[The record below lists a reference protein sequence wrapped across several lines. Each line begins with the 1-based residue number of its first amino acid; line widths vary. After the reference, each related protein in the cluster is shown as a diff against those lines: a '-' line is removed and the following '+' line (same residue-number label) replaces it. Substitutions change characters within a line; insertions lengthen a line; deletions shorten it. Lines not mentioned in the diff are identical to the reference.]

1 MRITYSQVVK
11 FSKLPLTDLAAQCAK
26 QPQNT
31 RHIGPC
37 SPRSFYVVCYLLDSN
52 FSDIPRPM
60 NTLRPAESAP
70 LSALELQT
78 LAELVGEA
86 ADEFAGHSANDYSL
100 PANPDNHA
108 LLTRVIAHGR
118 QEYADSSLSEVVE
131 TSGRY
136 HVHDHWLMHYLA
148 QRCAGPDPQD
158 KAELLAL
165 ADVLQTLARDDF
177 EIYDSANIQG
187 VYQLAQ
193 GEDEAASDSLIQGA
207 IAAAQDA
214 VADNAWIDP
223 PSIVN
228 RQEEGYVG
236 VETVWLMRHLAQRC
250 AALAPSRSGAA
261 SPPIAAGAA
270 GADEPAP
277 KPQAVERPGISEKWR
292 KQLKRSVIS
301 LKSWQRDFEAG
312 KKSDLE
318 YYVHNGIQKPIPG
331 LAQDLGPPS
340 PPWKPWHVRMP
351 VTERYAGALSVRW
364 ELGMVVDGVH
374 NAADAATV
382 LNAMYLSKLKSVH
395 IHFLREK
402 PSSAPR
408 GRINARDISFA
419 AFGVATGQTAMALRL
434 ARVLLQTVRSGFHS
448 PSFYGCFTSLT
459 LRLFADYFGEP
470 PVHVEGDPVYL
481 DKKAVRG
488 DPIVNGL
495 LGVWRDHDPSVLAPH
510 CLAVCDLH
518 THHAHE
524 VGDPL
529 GREYHMYW
537 SRTPV
542 AVLLVLKLRELL
554 GLQNPPID
562 HPMMHDMRPLPTASL
577 VPAEPDD
584 LIKAV
589 RAQMEKDGFDERAVL
604 ADLGIAWEGSN

>member
-1 MRITYSQVVK
+1 
-11 FSKLPLTDLAAQCAK
+11 
-26 QPQNT
+26 
-31 RHIGPC
+31 
-37 SPRSFYVVCYLLDSN
+37 
-52 FSDIPRPM
+52 
-60 NTLRPAESAP
+60 
-70 LSALELQT
+70 
-78 LAELVGEA
+78 
-86 ADEFAGHSANDYSL
+86 
-100 PANPDNHA
+100 
-108 LLTRVIAHGR
+108 
-118 QEYADSSLSEVVE
+118 
-131 TSGRY
+131 
-136 HVHDHWLMHYLA
+136 MHYLA
-148 QRCAGPDPQD
+148 DRCASPEPLD

-165 ADVLQTLARDDF
+165 ADVLRTLARDDF

-187 VYQLAQ
+187 MYQLAQ
-193 GEDEAASDSLIQGA
+193 TEEDEASDSLIQGA

-261 SPPIAAGAA
+261 SPLIAAGAA
-270 GADEPAP
+270 GTDELAP

-292 KQLKRSVIS
+292 KQLKRSLVS

-312 KKSDLE
+312 EKGRLE
-318 YYVHNGIQKPIPG
+318 YYVQNGIQMPIPG
-331 LAQDLGPPS
+331 LAQDTSPP
-340 PPWKPWHVRMP
+340 PAPWKPWHVRMP

-419 AFGVATGQTAMALRL
+419 AFGVATGQTALALRL
-434 ARVLLQTVRSGFHS
+434 ARVLLQAVRNGFHN
-448 PSFYGCFTSLT
+448 PHFYGCFTSLT

-470 PVHVEGDPVYL
+470 PVHVEGDPASL
-481 DKKAVRG
+481 DKKEVPG

-495 LGVWRDHDPSVLAPH
+495 LGVWRDPDPSVLAPH

-518 THHAHE
+518 THHAHH
-524 VGDPL
+524 VGDSWW
-529 GREYHMYW
+529 REYNSEW

-562 HPMMHDMRPLPTASL
+562 HPMMDDMRPLLAASL

-604 ADLGIAWEGSN
+604 ADLGVKFDE